1 MNEEIKELGGI
12 SLKQS
17 INVRWL
23 SLINLLE
30 SIDRSFLPIKKV
42 LSTKKKTFAIERETV
57 QGLIRLLLPFKEL
70 LIKLQTGKTP
80 SLHYVFIG
88 IGTLQSTLSS
98 FDALLEY
105 EKKNKVHSEKEN
117 AFSLDFDDTNSFHED
132 EGELVNFPSSRLIFN
147 RMRSREENDVVAQI
161 LCFKIEENHI
171 KPF

>member
-1 MNEEIKELGGI
+1 LNEQIKELGGV

-30 SIDRSFLPIKKV
+30 SIDRSFLCIKKV
-42 LSTKKKTFAIERETV
+42 LSNKKKTFAIERETI

-80 SLHYVFIG
+80 SLHFVLIG
-88 IGTLQSTLSS
+88 IGCLKSTISS

-105 EKKNKVHSEKEN
+105 EKKNKSYSQNEN
-117 AFSLDFDDTNSFHED
+117 LCSLDLDYSNASHED
-132 EGELVNFPSSRLIFN
+132 EGNLVNFFLFSHFFVSY
-147 RMRSREENDVVAQI
+147 V
-161 LCFKIEENHI
+161 
-171 KPF
+171 